1 MCKIINIHLEMN
13 WTKNAKELKQHLENT
28 WFHLKLIWIAEIYLR
43 EKENNDLF
51 SHWWV
56 KKGKKKAKK
65 HFLLVRYIPVA

>member
-13 WTKNAKELKQHLENT
+13 WTKNAKELKQYLENT

-56 KKGKKKAKK
+56 KRQKNKMQKNI
-65 HFLLVRYIPVA
+65 FLLVHPVA